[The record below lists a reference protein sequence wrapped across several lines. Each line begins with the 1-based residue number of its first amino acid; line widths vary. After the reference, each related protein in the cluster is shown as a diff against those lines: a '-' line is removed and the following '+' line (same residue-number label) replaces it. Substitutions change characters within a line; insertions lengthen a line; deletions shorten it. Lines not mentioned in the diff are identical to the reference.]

1 MLLRFSSS
9 KSFIMLIF
17 LFTGFAMIG
26 SGCQSPPTVIPEK
39 SELSSVNKN
48 AAHQTEVMGKSV
60 SSYITAHSIAEL
72 AIRADLVVIG
82 QVERIDRV
90 VNMARDINDISKPE
104 LRLLGLGQMYQMK
117 VDTLLK
123 GEDPGSTISFVQ
135 QEGFLHK
142 PQTGEG
148 PSQEDIKLARENSDH
163 IPFDP
168 NQRYLLFLQSVEGIN
183 HFVPLGLEP
192 WRFDATDG
200 NNVYPESPAL
210 VDIRPAPLTLIIEQ
224 IQVAPT
230 PIPTIISPLPTPLP
244 IETVVPVAPS
254 AP

>member
-17 LFTGFAMIG
+17 LFTGFAIIG

-39 SELSSVNKN
+39 SELSSVNEN
-48 AAHQTEVMGKSV
+48 AAHQTAVMGKSV
-60 SSYITAHSIAEL
+60 SSYIIVRSIAEL
-72 AIRADLVVIG
+72 AIHADLIVIG

-104 LRLLGLGQMYQMK
+104 LRLLVLGQMYQMK

-123 GEDPGSTISFVQ
+123 GEDPGSTLSFVQ

-142 PQTGEG
+142 PQMGEE
-148 PSQEDIKLARENSDH
+148 PSPEDVKLARENSDH
-163 IPFDP
+163 TPFDP
-168 NQRYLLFLQSVEGIN
+168 NQRYLLFLQSVEGLN

-210 VDIRPAPLTLIIEQ
+210 VDIRPTPLTVIIEQ
-224 IQVAPT
+224 IQAVPT
-230 PIPTIISPLPTPLP
+230 PEPTVISPLPTPLP
-244 IETVVPVAPS
+244 IDTVVPAEQS